1 MRGLKV
7 IKLIFMILLSFIVLL
22 PVIWMVTSS
31 FRPHSEIF
39 RYTEFGWELFIPV
52 DFTFENYVDIFSN
65 QDRPFGVYILNTLFV
80 AVVGT
85 VSGLFINALAAFS
98 FAKLRFP
105 LKKTLMVLFLST
117 LVIPFEAIMIPQ
129 YLLIRDLGW
138 LDSYKALIIP
148 QIVWAFGIFMLI
160 QFFSD
165 IPRDML
171 EAARIDGASWL
182 QIFFR
187 IAVPISTPALI
198 TLGIMTF
205 INRWDEFLWP
215 LIVISDDSRQLIQV
229 AIASY
234 TTQYSTSWGLIFAAS
249 TVASI
254 PTLIIFL
261 FLQRY
266 YVQGITT
273 TGLKG

>member
-1 MRGLKV
+1 
-7 IKLIFMILLSFIVLL
+7 MILLSFIVLL